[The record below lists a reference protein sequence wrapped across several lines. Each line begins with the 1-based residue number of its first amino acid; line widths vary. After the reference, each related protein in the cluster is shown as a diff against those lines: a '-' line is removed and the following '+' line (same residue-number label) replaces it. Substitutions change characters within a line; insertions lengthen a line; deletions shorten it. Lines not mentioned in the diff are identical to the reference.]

1 MPVQKNVVG
10 DQPLVR
16 VLAGQVVCL
25 HCRVEVYH
33 AVISND
39 GVGSRTNDMEGMFA
53 PTVVLAG
60 PFDDQI
66 LEHQIRR
73 PNMKAFGQ
81 RNPES
86 DFTRSN
92 GEEHYGATES
102 ARASELNRSSRRLR
116 GSWWRLSSRSRG

>member
-60 PFDDQI
+60 AFDDQI
-66 LEHQIRR
+66 LEHPIRR
-73 PNMKAFGQ
+73 PNMKAFGP
-81 RNPES
+81 RKPES

-92 GEEHYGATES
+92 GADDYGARSEEHT
-102 ARASELNRSSRRLR
+102 SELQSIMRNSYAVFCLQKKTT
-116 GSWWRLSSRSRG
+116 

>member
-1 MPVQKNVVG
+1 MPVRKNVVG

-39 GVGSRTNDMEGMFA
+39 GVGRRTNDMEGMFA

-60 PFDDQI
+60 AFDDQI
-66 LEHQIRR
+66 LEHPIRR
-73 PNMKAFGQ
+73 TNMKAFSQ
-81 RNPES
+81 RKKES
-86 DFTRSN
+86 GLTWRN
-92 GEEHYGATES
+92 GAEDHGGNGGDPKNDMKDKSVAEGDD
-102 ARASELNRSSRRLR
+102 N
-116 GSWWRLSSRSRG
+116 G

>member
-1 MPVQKNVVG
+1 MLYFFFLMIRLPPRSTRTDTLFPYTTLFRSVQKNVVG

-60 PFDDQI
+60 
-66 LEHQIRR
+66 
-73 PNMKAFGQ
+73 AFED
-81 RNPES
+81 RKS
-86 DFTRSN
+86 TR
-92 GEEHYGATES
+92 
-102 ARASELNRSSRRLR
+102 LNSSH
-116 GSWWRLSSRSRG
+116 